1 MSEIVAARSGTIL
14 TIQFN
19 RPEKKN
25 ALTMSMY
32 DTVAELLNAA
42 AGDDGIRVV
51 LLHGAGDSFSAGND
65 LGDFLKNPPKGYDS
79 PQGHFIDALNNFDKP
94 LIAAVHG
101 AAIGSGTTML
111 TYCDFVYASEHTTFQ
126 MPFVNLALVPELGT
140 SYSLPAQ
147 IGYIAAAELILLGL
161 PFDARRAA
169 ELGLVT
175 RIVPGADLLA
185 TAFETAQR
193 LAQQPAGAVQ
203 ASKRLMKRSS
213 RDQTAAAAKIEV
225 EEYVSR
231 LQSADTKEAM
241 TAFFGK
247 RKTDFTQAK
256 TAPTLQALQPSAL
269 E

>member
-1 MSEIVAARSGTIL
+1 MSEIVTERSGSIL
-14 TIQFN
+14 SIQFN

-79 PQGHFIDALNNFDKP
+79 PQGRFIDALNNFDKP

-140 SYSLPAQ
+140 SYLLPAQ

-169 ELGLVT
+169 ELGVVT
-175 RIVPGADLLA
+175 RVVPEPNVLS
-185 TAFETAQR
+185 TAFETAHR

-213 RDQTAAAAKIEV
+213 RDQTAAAAKIEIQ
-225 EEYVSR
+225 EFVSR
-231 LQSADTKEAM
+231 LQSADAKEAL
-241 TAFFGK
+241 TAFFDK
-247 RKTDFTQAK
+247 RKPDFSRTT
-256 TAPTLQALQPSAL
+256 TAPQAVNQ
-269 E
+269 